1 MTDTTTEAPVC
12 DSCGAP
18 SGMHKLA
25 CPTLAALRAAL
36 GEPPGANAT
45 VDGERDDEARLE
57 EQARFTD
64 DLERGLREIDEE
76 PAFDFS
82 TLTTDDQVLGHLAR
96 CVEEEAILRTA
107 ANRAKNALAAAHKRT
122 TAATEHAAAHYARS
136 RQIEMDLSTGGTEPE
151 GDV

>member
-45 VDGERDDEARLE
+45 VDGVAAHIDDRPAPDEPE
-57 EQARFTD
+57 GD
-64 DLERGLREIDEE
+64 DDGE
-76 PAFDFS
+76 PGFDFS

-96 CVEEEAILRTA
+96 CVEEEALLRTA

-122 TAATEHAAAHYARS
+122 VAATEHCAAHYARS